1 MTKVLGDR
9 PSPSSNPP
17 PGDDGPPY
25 AAHAVD
31 DRNDVDASPEA
42 QLARLLAVL
51 ADPAAASGLSLARVS
66 KRSGLPMS
74 TLRRLLT
81 ALADA
86 DLAVWSLDD
95 KGRGQAR
102 LSPAGRALVEEY
114 PAPHSTP
121 PLDPSI

>member
-1 MTKVLGDR
+1 MTMGARDR
-9 PSPSSNPP
+9 RPVAMETLPP
-17 PGDDGPPY
+17 DDRSQE
-25 AAHAVD
+25 ADD

-81 ALADA
+81 LLADA
-86 DLAVWSLDD
+86 DLAVWSLDES
-95 KGRGQAR
+95 GRGSAQ
-102 LSPAGRALVEEY
+102 LSAAGRVLVAG
-114 PAPHSTP
+114 PTTP
-121 PLDPSI
+121 NGPPPFDISP